1 MSAARIMVVD
11 DDADVRGLLRTTLDG
26 DGFEIIEARDGQQ
39 ALELAAKEPPDLVIL
54 DWQMPGLSGPEVL
67 TQLKRHEAP
76 PPVILLTAQL
86 EPRYSTLAQIFGADA
101 YLTKPFSPLQLSDIV
116 ESLLAA
122 RNGDGA

>member
-26 DGFEIIEARDGQQ
+26 DGFEIVEAGDGQQ
-39 ALELAAKEPPDLVIL
+39 ALELVAKELPDLVIL

-67 TQLKRHEAP
+67 TQLKRQDAAL
-76 PPVILLTAQL
+76 PVILLTAQL

-101 YLTKPFSPLQLSDIV
+101 YLTKPFSPLQLAAAV
-116 ESLLAA
+116 EGLLSA
-122 RNGDGA
+122 RRAD

>member
-1 MSAARIMVVD
+1 MTARRIMLVD
-11 DDADVRGLLRTTLDG
+11 DDTDVRGLLRTTLDG
-26 DGFEIIEARDGQQ
+26 DGFEIVEARDGAE
-39 ALELAAKEPPDLVIL
+39 ALELAEQAPPDLVIL

-67 TQLKRHEAP
+67 TQLKRHHAP

-101 YLTKPFSPLQLSDIV
+101 YLTKPFSPLQLADTV

-122 RNGDGA
+122 PPPS